1 MAAYS
6 DQYGERYHGVGALR
20 CLPSKQW
27 TEQPLRHSL
36 VHLSR
41 PTAAPLATAPTASY
55 FTVDCVS
62 WGTRAPPRG
71 LLRCLTC
78 E

>member
-36 VHLSR
+36 VHFSR

-55 FTVDCVS
+55 FTVDCEL
-62 WGTRAPPRG
+62 GDTRSASRALAVPNV
-71 LLRCLTC
+71 
-78 E
+78 